1 MTMRRRTGFFLGAVV
16 AGFAVGAFFAQSSM
30 GRWRAS
36 LFSARPLR
44 RLAALGYLSGHP
56 GPEAVRL
63 LRDYLAW
70 EEHPA
75 LRRRAESIARRM
87 ERKLG

>member
-1 MTMRRRTGFFLGAVV
+1 VRLRALSLAAAT
-16 AGFAVGAFFAQSSM
+16 AVGFLAGAALAQRSM
-30 GRWRAS
+30 GKWRSA

-56 GPEAVRL
+56 GVEAVQV
-63 LRDYLAW
+63 LRDYLDW

-75 LRRRAESIARRM
+75 LRRRAEAIVRRM
-87 ERKLG
+87 EATLS

>member
-1 MTMRRRTGFFLGAVV
+1 MRVRRRTWYAIAAVAAGFLLGA
-16 AGFAVGAFFAQSSM
+16 ALAQGSM

-44 RLAALGYLSGHP
+44 RMAALGYLSGHP

-75 LRRRAESIARRM
+75 LRRRAEAIMRRM
-87 ERKLG
+87 ESKLS

>member
-1 MTMRRRTGFFLGAVV
+1 MRRPVLFAAATA
-16 AGFAVGAFFAQSSM
+16 AGFLAGALLAQRSM
-30 GRWRAS
+30 GRWRTA
-36 LFSARPLR
+36 LFSPRPLR

-56 GPEAVRL
+56 GVEAVQV

-75 LRRRAESIARRM
+75 LRRRAEVIARRM
-87 ERKLG
+87 EAKLS

>member
-1 MTMRRRTGFFLGAVV
+1 MNRRTTWF
-16 AGFAVGAFFAQSSM
+16 VGAMAGGLVIGALLAQRSM
-30 GRWRAS
+30 GRWRSS

-56 GPEAVRL
+56 GPEAVRV

-75 LRRRAESIARRM
+75 LRRRAEVIMRRM
-87 ERKLG
+87 ESKLG

>member
-1 MTMRRRTGFFLGAVV
+1 MRRRTAWF
-16 AGFAVGAFFAQSSM
+16 VGAMVGGLVIGALLAQRSM
-30 GRWRAS
+30 GRWRSS

-56 GPEAVRL
+56 GPEAVRA

-75 LRRRAESIARRM
+75 LRRRAEAIMRRM
-87 ERKLG
+87 ESKLG

>member
-1 MTMRRRTGFFLGAVV
+1 VKHRTLKLV
-16 AGFAVGAFFAQSSM
+16 AAAAVGFVVGNALAQRSM
-30 GRWRAS
+30 GRWRAA

-56 GPEAVRL
+56 SVAAVRVL
-63 LRDYLAW
+63 KDYLAW

-75 LRRRAESIARRM
+75 LRRRAESLVRRM
-87 ERKLG
+87 EANLE

>member
-1 MTMRRRTGFFLGAVV
+1 MSRRTLYFAAAAAAGFLAGAVL
-16 AGFAVGAFFAQSSM
+16 AQRSM
-30 GRWRAS
+30 GRWRSA
-36 LFSARPLR
+36 LFSPRPLR

-56 GPEAVRL
+56 GLDAVRV

-75 LRRRAESIARRM
+75 LRRRAEAIVRRM
-87 ERKLG
+87 EATLS

>member
-1 MTMRRRTGFFLGAVV
+1 MRHGALKIAAAAF
-16 AGFAVGAFFAQSSM
+16 AGFVVGTALAQRSM
-30 GRWRAS
+30 GRSRSA

-56 GPEAVRL
+56 SVASVRVL
-63 LRDYLAW
+63 KDYLAW

-75 LRRRAESIARRM
+75 LRRRAEAIRRRM
-87 ERKLG
+87 EANLE

>member
-1 MTMRRRTGFFLGAVV
+1 LRHRLLYAAAAGAAGFV
-16 AGFAVGAFFAQSSM
+16 AGALLAQRSM
-30 GRWRAS
+30 GKWRSA

-56 GPEAVRL
+56 GVEAVQV
-63 LRDYLAW
+63 LRDYLSW

-75 LRRRAESIARRM
+75 LRRRAEAIVHRM
-87 ERKLG
+87 EAQLS

>member
-1 MTMRRRTGFFLGAVV
+1 MKHRTLYFSAAVAAGFLAGAVL
-16 AGFAVGAFFAQSSM
+16 AQRSM
-30 GRWRAS
+30 GKWRSA

-56 GPEAVRL
+56 GVEAVQV

-75 LRRRAESIARRM
+75 LRRRAEAIVRRM
-87 ERKLG
+87 EAQLS

>member
-1 MTMRRRTGFFLGAVV
+1 MRRRGLYVAAATAAGFV
-16 AGFAVGAFFAQSSM
+16 AGALLAQRSM
-30 GRWRAS
+30 GKWRSA

-56 GPEAVRL
+56 GVEAVRVL
-63 LRDYLAW
+63 HDYLSW

-75 LRRRAESIARRM
+75 LRRRAEAIVRRM
-87 ERKLG
+87 EAQLS

>member
-1 MTMRRRTGFFLGAVV
+1 MRRRALYFAAATAAGFVAGAVL
-16 AGFAVGAFFAQSSM
+16 AQRSM
-30 GRWRAS
+30 GRWKTA

-56 GPEAVRL
+56 GVEAVQV

-75 LRRRAESIARRM
+75 LRRRAEAIMRRM
-87 ERKLG
+87 EAKLS

>member
-1 MTMRRRTGFFLGAVV
+1 MYVAAAVATGFLAGAVL
-16 AGFAVGAFFAQSSM
+16 AQRSM
-30 GRWRAS
+30 GKWRTA

-56 GPEAVRL
+56 GVEAVQV

-75 LRRRAESIARRM
+75 LRRRAESIVRRM
-87 ERKLG
+87 EAQLS

>member
-1 MTMRRRTGFFLGAVV
+1 MWFAGAVATGFL
-16 AGFAVGAFFAQSSM
+16 VGALLAQRSM
-30 GRWRAS
+30 GRWRAA

-56 GPEAVRL
+56 GPEAVRV

-70 EEHPA
+70 EGHPA
-75 LRRRAESIARRM
+75 LRRRAESIMRRM
-87 ERKLG
+87 ESKLA

>member
-1 MTMRRRTGFFLGAVV
+1 MRRRALYFLGAVV
-16 AGFAVGAFFAQSSM
+16 AGFVLGVALAQRSM
-30 GRWRAS
+30 DRWRSA
-36 LFSARPLR
+36 LFSVRPLR

-56 GPEAVRL
+56 GVETVRV

-75 LRRRAESIARRM
+75 LRRRAAAIMRRM
-87 ERKLG
+87 EGKLV

>member
-1 MTMRRRTGFFLGAVV
+1 MRKPLFFTAAV
-16 AGFAVGAFFAQSSM
+16 AVGFLAGALMAQRSM
-30 GRWRAS
+30 GRWRNA
-36 LFSARPLR
+36 LFSPRPLR

-56 GPEAVRL
+56 GVEAVQV

-75 LRRRAESIARRM
+75 LRRRAEVIARRM
-87 ERKLG
+87 EAKLS

>member
-1 MTMRRRTGFFLGAVV
+1 MKHRGAVLAAVTAAGFVLGA
-16 AGFAVGAFFAQSSM
+16 AMAQRSM
-30 GRWRAS
+30 GKWRTA

-56 GPEAVRL
+56 GVEAVRV

-75 LRRRAESIARRM
+75 LRRRAEAIVRRM
-87 ERKLG
+87 EATLS

>member
-1 MTMRRRTGFFLGAVV
+1 MSRRGWYFAGAVAAGLV
-16 AGFAVGAFFAQSSM
+16 AGALLAQRSM

-56 GPEAVRL
+56 GPEAVRV
-63 LRDYLAW
+63 LRDYLTW

-75 LRRRAESIARRM
+75 LRRRAESIKRRM
-87 ERKLG
+87 EKKLA

>member
-1 MTMRRRTGFFLGAVV
+1 VKHRTLYFGAAVAVGFLAGAVL
-16 AGFAVGAFFAQSSM
+16 AQRSM
-30 GRWRAS
+30 GKWRSA
-36 LFSARPLR
+36 LFSPRPLR

-56 GPEAVRL
+56 GVEAVQV

-75 LRRRAESIARRM
+75 LRRRAESIVRRM
-87 ERKLG
+87 EAQLS

>member
-1 MTMRRRTGFFLGAVV
+1 MRKPLYFAAATA
-16 AGFAVGAFFAQSSM
+16 AGFLAGALMAQRSM
-30 GRWRAS
+30 GRWRNA

-56 GPEAVRL
+56 GVEAVQV

-75 LRRRAESIARRM
+75 LRRRAEVIVRRM
-87 ERKLG
+87 EAKLS

>member
-1 MTMRRRTGFFLGAVV
+1 MRRRGVWLAAATAAGFV
-16 AGFAVGAFFAQSSM
+16 AGALLAQRSM
-30 GRWRAS
+30 GKWRSA

-56 GPEAVRL
+56 GVEAVQV
-63 LRDYLAW
+63 LRDYLTW

-75 LRRRAESIARRM
+75 LRRRAEAIVRRM
-87 ERKLG
+87 EAQLS

>member
-1 MTMRRRTGFFLGAVV
+1 MRRPVLYLAAATAVGFVAGAVL
-16 AGFAVGAFFAQSSM
+16 AQRSM
-30 GRWRAS
+30 GRWRTA

-56 GPEAVRL
+56 GVEAVQV

-75 LRRRAESIARRM
+75 LRRRAEAIVRRM
-87 ERKLG
+87 EAKLS